1 MYPSIHMSTWRKG
14 GTYHKCVEAS
24 MLLIP
29 VAFPVVET
37 QLREGRERR
46 KAMQDKLR
54 DDNEGD

>member
-1 MYPSIHMSTWRKG
+1 MSTWRKG

-37 QLREGRERR
+37 QLKEGRERR